1 MSISR
6 RVFSKR
12 LLTALSL
19 GSLGSTGLIAG
30 CDTLRANTLRQPVL
44 SGNTVLALG
53 DSLTYG
59 SGAPKNA
66 SYPAVLSRITG
77 WRVINA
83 GIPGNYSYQA
93 LKRLPKL
100 LDRYKPALVL
110 TCIGINDF
118 ANNVPTVITKQSLID
133 ISKLVDSAFAQHL
146 LIAAPYVQWPLLAE
160 APSLTADPVYQEV
173 ATQMQVPLNKY
184 TLSHVLSQ
192 ADMRS
197 DNLHANA
204 KGYAYLARGIAQS
217 LHHAGILL
225 YNETWDN
232 PLLPKQL

>member
-1 MSISR
+1 MRHS
-6 RVFSKR
+6 
-12 LLTALSL
+12 
-19 GSLGSTGLIAG
+19 
-30 CDTLRANTLRQPVL
+30 VL

-59 SGAPKNA
+59 SGAQKNA

-77 WRVINA
+77 WNIINA

-93 LKRLPKL
+93 LARLPKL
-100 LDRYKPALVL
+100 LDRYKPSLVL

-118 ANNVPTVITKQSLID
+118 ANNIPIETTCQSLID
-133 ISKLVDSAFAQHL
+133 ICKLVDAAFAQHL
-146 LIAAPYVQWPLLAE
+146 LIAAPYVQWPLLAQ
-160 APSLTADPVYQEV
+160 APSLKPDPVYQNV

-184 TLSHVLSQ
+184 TLTHVLSN
-192 ADMRS
+192 AEMRS

-217 LHHAGILL
+217 LNQAGILL
-225 YNETWDN
+225 YNEIWDN
-232 PLLPKQL
+232 PLLSKQTP

>member
-6 RVFSKR
+6 RVFSKH
-12 LLTALSL
+12 LLTTLSL
-19 GSLGSTGLIAG
+19 GSLGSTNLITG
-30 CDTLRANTLRQPVL
+30 CSTLRANTLRQSVL

-77 WRVINA
+77 WNVINA

-93 LKRLPKL
+93 LARLPRL

-118 ANNVPTVITKQSLID
+118 ANNVPIEVTHQSLID
-133 ISKLVDSAFAQHL
+133 ICKLVDSAFAQHL

-160 APSLTADPVYQEV
+160 APLLTAAPVYQEV

-184 TLSHVLSQ
+184 TLSHVLSH
-192 ADMRS
+192 AEMRS

-204 KGYAYLARGIAQS
+204 KGYAYLARGVAQS
-217 LHHAGILL
+217 LHHENILL
-225 YNETWDN
+225 YNQDWDD
-232 PLLPKQL
+232 PLLHKQF